1 LAEIKQDRMLP
12 FQEAEANAQL
22 ISAAPKMY
30 EYLVEH
36 IEFLSEMMS
45 RAQTEEQIAQIQG
58 EIYGAEQALAKAE
71 GK

>member
-1 LAEIKQDRMLP
+1 MAEIKQDRMLP